1 MAQHLKN
8 NPLTPTE
15 LEAFDEFLSNL
26 HGSIKSFEALDG
38 LFCALISAPALVP
51 FSQYIEVIMDKKDAF
66 KNDKQAGEIMELMMR
81 HWNTI
86 ADELQ
91 STVKTDNIYVPPL
104 IVDEDGVTAG
114 NEWAEGFLIGVSLS
128 DDGSWSDLMDDE
140 TLSQLL
146 VPMMM
151 LAHEHHP
158 DPEMRP
164 PPIKAEARE
173 ELLESMFVG
182 LADLYAY
189 FEPQRRG
196 FGTSPT
202 RASQLDKKST

>member
-1 MAQHLKN
+1 MAQNLKD

-15 LEAFDEFLSNL
+15 LEDFDEFLSNL
-26 HGSIKSFEALDG
+26 HDSIQSFEALDG
-38 LFCALISAPALVP
+38 LFCALICAPSLVP

-66 KNDKQAGEIMELMMR
+66 KNEKQAGETMSLMMR

-86 ADELQ
+86 VDELQ

-104 IVDEDGVTAG
+104 IMDEEGVTLG
-114 NEWAEGFLIGVSLS
+114 NDWAEGFLIGVSLS
-128 DDGSWSDLMDDE
+128 DDGSWSKLMDDE

-158 DPEMRP
+158 DPELRP
-164 PPIKAEARE
+164 QEINADARE
-173 ELLESMFVG
+173 ELLESMFAN

-189 FEPQRRG
+189 FNKRRLKSV
-196 FGTSPT
+196 TSP
-202 RASQLDKKST
+202 RH

>member
-15 LEAFDEFLSNL
+15 IEAFDEFLSEC
-26 HGSIKSFEALDG
+26 HGSILSFEALDG
-38 LFCALISAPALVP
+38 FFCALICAPHLVP
-51 FSQYIEVIMDKKDAF
+51 LSQYFDVIMDETDAF
-66 KNDKQAGEIMELMMR
+66 KTEKQSREVMEWMMR

-104 IVDEDGVTAG
+104 IMDEEGVTLG
-114 NEWAEGFLIGVSLS
+114 NEWAAGFMLGVSLS
-128 DDGSWSDLMDDE
+128 DDGNWSDLMDDE
-140 TLSQLL
+140 TLSQLI

-164 PPIKAEARE
+164 PTILAEARE
-173 ELLESMFVG
+173 ELLESMFEG
-182 LADLYAY
+182 LANLFAY
-189 FEPQRRG
+189 FQNRRRG
-196 FGTSPT
+196 PG
-202 RASQLDKKST
+202 K

>member
-8 NPLTPTE
+8 NPLAPTE
-15 LEAFDEFLSNL
+15 IEAFDAFLSEL
-26 HGSIKSFEALDG
+26 HGSIQSFEALDG
-38 LFCALISAPALVP
+38 LFCALICAPHLVP
-51 FSQYIEVIMDKKDAF
+51 LNQYFEVIMDKTDTF
-66 KNDKQAGEIMELMMR
+66 KTEQQSREVMEWLMR

-104 IVDEDGVTAG
+104 IMDEEGVTPGNDWAAG
-114 NEWAEGFLIGVSLS
+114 FMIGLSLS
-128 DDGSWSDLMDDE
+128 DDGSWSGLMDDE

-158 DPEMRP
+158 DSELRP
-164 PPIKAEARE
+164 PPISSDARE
-173 ELLESMFVG
+173 ELLESMFEG
-182 LADLYAY
+182 LANLYAY
-189 FEPQRRG
+189 FQKRRPG
-196 FGTSPT
+196 LGT
-202 RASQLDKKST
+202 KKN

>member
-8 NPLTPTE
+8 NPLTLME
-15 LEAFDEFLSNL
+15 IEAFDAFLSEL
-26 HGSIKSFEALDG
+26 HGSIQSFEALDG
-38 LFCALISAPALVP
+38 LFCALICAPHQVP
-51 FSQYIEVIMDKKDAF
+51 LSQYFEVIMGKTDAF
-66 KNDKQAGEIMELMMR
+66 KTEQQSREVMEWLMR

-104 IVDEDGVTAG
+104 IMDEEGETPGNDWAAG
-114 NEWAEGFLIGVSLS
+114 FMTGVSLS
-128 DDGSWSDLMDDE
+128 DDGSWSNLMDDE

-158 DPEMRP
+158 DPGLRP
-164 PPIKAEARE
+164 QPISSDARE
-173 ELLESMFVG
+173 ELLESMFEG
-182 LADLYAY
+182 LANLYAY
-189 FEPQRRG
+189 FQKRRYG
-196 FGTSPT
+196 PGT
-202 RASQLDKKST
+202 KKN

>member
-1 MAQHLKN
+1 MAQQRKH
-8 NPLTPTE
+8 NPLAPTE
-15 LEAFDEFLSNL
+15 IEAFDEFLSEC
-26 HGSIKSFEALDG
+26 HGSIQSFEALDG
-38 LFCALISAPALVP
+38 LFCALICAPQVVP
-51 FSQYIEVIMDKKDAF
+51 LNEYLDVIMDQADAF
-66 KNDKQAGEIMELMMR
+66 KTEQQSREVMDWMMR

-91 STVKTDNIYVPPL
+91 STVKTDNIYVPAL
-104 IVDEDGVTAG
+104 IMDEEGVTLG
-114 NEWAEGFLIGVSLS
+114 NEWAAGFMLGVSLS

-164 PPIKAEARE
+164 PTILADARE
-173 ELLESMFVG
+173 ELLESMFEG
-182 LADLYAY
+182 LANLFAY
-189 FEPQRRG
+189 FQKRRRG
-196 FGTSPT
+196 SGI
-202 RASQLDKKST
+202 

>member
-15 LEAFDEFLSNL
+15 IEAFDEFLSEC
-26 HGSIKSFEALDG
+26 HGSIQSFEALDG
-38 LFCALISAPALVP
+38 LFCALICAPHLVP
-51 FSQYIEVIMDKKDAF
+51 VDQYLAVIMDRTDAF
-66 KNDKQAGEIMELMMR
+66 KTEQQSREVMEWMMR
-81 HWNTI
+81 HGTTI
-86 ADELQ
+86 EDELQ

-104 IVDEDGVTAG
+104 IMDEEGVTLGNDWAAG
-114 NEWAEGFLIGVSLS
+114 FMLGVSLS
-128 DDGSWSDLMDDE
+128 DDGSWSDLMDHE

-164 PPIKAEARE
+164 PTIAAEARE
-173 ELLESMFVG
+173 ELLESMFEG
-182 LADLYAY
+182 LANLFAY
-189 FEPQRRG
+189 FQKRRRG
-196 FGTSPT
+196 TG
-202 RASQLDKKST
+202 K

>member
-15 LEAFDEFLSNL
+15 IEAFDEFLSEC

-38 LFCALISAPALVP
+38 LFCALICAPHLVP
-51 FSQYIEVIMDKKDAF
+51 LNQYFEVIMDQTDTF
-66 KNDKQAGEIMELMMR
+66 KTEKQSREVTEWMMR

-104 IVDEDGVTAG
+104 IMDEEGVTLG
-114 NEWAEGFLIGVSLS
+114 NEWAGGFMSGVSLS
-128 DDGSWSDLMDDE
+128 DDGSWSDLMDDD

-164 PPIKAEARE
+164 PTILAEARE
-173 ELLESMFVG
+173 ELLESMFEG
-182 LADLYAY
+182 LANLFAY
-189 FEPQRRG
+189 FQKRRRG
-196 FGTSPT
+196 TGI
-202 RASQLDKKST
+202 

>member
-15 LEAFDEFLSNL
+15 LEDFDEFLSNL

-38 LFCALISAPALVP
+38 LFCALISAPNLVP
-51 FSQYIEVIMDKKDAF
+51 LSQYIEVIMDKKDAF
-66 KNDKQAGEIMELMMR
+66 KNEKQAGEIIGLMMR

-86 ADELQ
+86 AHELQ
-91 STVKTDNIYVPPL
+91 RTVKTDNIYVPPL
-104 IVDEDGVTAG
+104 IMGEDGVTMG
-114 NEWAEGFLIGVSLS
+114 NEWAEGFLTGVSLS

-158 DPEMRP
+158 DPEIRP
-164 PPIKAEARE
+164 PAISSDSRE
-173 ELLESMFVG
+173 ELLETMFVG

-189 FEPQRRG
+189 FLKRR
-196 FGTSPT
+196 SRP
-202 RASQLDKKST
+202 

>member
-15 LEAFDEFLSNL
+15 IEAFDAFLSEC

-38 LFCALISAPALVP
+38 LFCALICAPHLVP
-51 FSQYIEVIMDKKDAF
+51 LNQYFEVIMDQTDTF
-66 KNDKQAGEIMELMMR
+66 KTEKQSREVTEWMMR

-104 IVDEDGVTAG
+104 IMDEEGVTLG
-114 NEWAEGFLIGVSLS
+114 NEWAAGFMLGVSLS
-128 DDGSWSDLMDDE
+128 DDGSWSDLMDHD
-140 TLSQLL
+140 TLNQLL
-146 VPMMM
+146 VPMMI

-158 DPEMRP
+158 DPEIRSP
-164 PPIKAEARE
+164 AILAEARE
-173 ELLESMFVG
+173 ELLESMFEG
-182 LADLYAY
+182 LANLFAY
-189 FEPQRRG
+189 FQKRRRG
-196 FGTSPT
+196 T
-202 RASQLDKKST
+202 